1 MVVAEDS
8 LHLTP
13 PWHLYNTLK
22 QTCRVAL
29 CSQQWLRPGLCSGF
43 APAVVSVCARFF
55 FFFFL
60 CFTESLWRKMLWCSP
75 PKSQLHIA
83 QCVWRCASFI
93 CWLVDEC
100 ARSETRLTVK
110 FTRVGEAQK
119 KTLKK
124 TKTKLVAAVDMALF
138 LTLSSLALWMLEL
151 RSLRGWLTQLEHIG
165 CTTYFGTVPRYT
177 PLPETIGGKTCT
189 PNSN

>member
-1 MVVAEDS
+1 MQS
-8 LHLTP
+8 
-13 PWHLYNTLK
+13 
-22 QTCRVAL
+22 
-29 CSQQWLRPGLCSGF
+29 CSVFTAVIETWVMLRFCSR
-43 APAVVSVCARFF
+43 SCVCLRTFF
-55 FFFFL
+55 LFFYFL

>member
-1 MVVAEDS
+1 M
-8 LHLTP
+8 
-13 PWHLYNTLK
+13 
-22 QTCRVAL
+22 
-29 CSQQWLRPGLCSGF
+29 
-43 APAVVSVCARFF
+43 
-55 FFFFL
+55 
-60 CFTESLWRKMLWCSP
+60 
-75 PKSQLHIA
+75 
-83 QCVWRCASFI
+83 
-93 CWLVDEC
+93 
-100 ARSETRLTVK
+100 RLTVK

-165 CTTYFGTVPRYT
+165 CTTYFGTVPQYT

-189 PNSN
+189 QTQTKLKHKKVWKNVLV